1 MCLRWVHMP
10 EVGSDMT
17 KMPAELTPE
26 TSAPSEIER
35 GGLAELWRWP
45 RIIDAL
51 LDAVA
56 PEGDCSFG
64 QTSSRNGEV
73 SYARRRSP

>member
-1 MCLRWVHMP
+1 MCLRWVPMP
-10 EVGSDMT
+10 GVGSDMT

-26 TSAPSEIER
+26 ASAQTEVER

-51 LDAVA
+51 LEAGA
-56 PEGDCSFG
+56 PERDS
-64 QTSSRNGEV
+64 NV
-73 SYARRRSP
+73 SGGNCKNRQVSNARRRTS